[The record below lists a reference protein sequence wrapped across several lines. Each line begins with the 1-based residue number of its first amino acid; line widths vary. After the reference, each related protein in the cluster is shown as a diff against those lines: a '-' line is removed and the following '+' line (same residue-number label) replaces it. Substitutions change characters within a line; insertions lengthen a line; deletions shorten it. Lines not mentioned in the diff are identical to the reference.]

1 MDNQSVRWCDVFSG
15 RAFVPG
21 GQVEFNPLTFGQ
33 GLETFAPDFA
43 VVNEN
48 IVPVFL
54 RNKTVALA
62 LIEPLDGSYM
72 SFRHNSSTLGYLK
85 NQVYRSENPATLHRI
100 VTALCLNANV
110 YSAGLWVTGA

>member
-43 VVNEN
+43 VVNKN

-54 RNKTVALA
+54 RN
-62 LIEPLDGSYM
+62 EP
-72 SFRHNSSTLGYLK
+72 
-85 NQVYRSENPATLHRI
+85 
-100 VTALCLNANV
+100 
-110 YSAGLWVTGA
+110 